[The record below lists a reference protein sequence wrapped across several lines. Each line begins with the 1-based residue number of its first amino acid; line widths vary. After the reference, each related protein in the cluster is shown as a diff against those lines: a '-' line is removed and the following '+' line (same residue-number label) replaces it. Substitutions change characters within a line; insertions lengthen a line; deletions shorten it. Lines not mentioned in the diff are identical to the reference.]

1 MERKRRF
8 RKPDESQHQWY
19 KDQKYIV
26 KQIIQKLMVVSKLKA
41 VYVFI
46 YLKSKLSLQN
56 PDLTDITVRPG
67 KACSAFHKLKKK
79 IEIKTIWPGNEDPT
93 LQRQCRNSTLTWIRM
108 SERCKDRVERSRTF
122 SPQMFLNHME
132 HQRWDKEM

>member
-8 RKPDESQHQWY
+8 RKPDGSQHQWY

-79 IEIKTIWPGNEDPT
+79 N
-93 LQRQCRNSTLTWIRM
+93 RNQNNMAWERRSDFTKAM
-108 SERCKDRVERSRTF
+108 SKQYSYMDQNVG
-122 SPQMFLNHME
+122 
-132 HQRWDKEM
+132 EM